1 MPMDAGEGDE
11 GVEDVEDDI
20 NDNEPRQMNV
30 D

>member
-20 NDNEPRQMNV
+20 NDNEPR
-30 D
+30 